1 MADIGTLEMD
11 ELMEH
16 LQPRI
21 DSIFPT
27 YNYSVTLTGTSII
40 FLEGTHYLVK
50 NLSISITLAILI
62 IALVMALLFTSTRMV
77 FIALIRTL
85 CHDFTAG
92 IMGCTGIPI
101 KPSTILVFSIA
112 FGISVDDTI
121 HFLAKYRQELSK
133 LNWNIKRAVIL
144 AVEETGVS
152 MMYTSIVLFC
162 GFMMFSISDFD
173 GTRSLGIL
181 VSVTLFVAMFANL
194 LLLPSL
200 LMNLNNYVTTKTFQ
214 EPLLDIIDEEEDID
228 LDALR
233 VEYKKENQ

>member
-1 MADIGTLEMD
+1 
-11 ELMEH
+11 
-16 LQPRI
+16 
-21 DSIFPT
+21 
-27 YNYSVTLTGTSII
+27 
-40 FLEGTHYLVK
+40 
-50 NLSISITLAILI
+50 
-62 IALVMALLFTSTRMV
+62 
-77 FIALIRTL
+77 
-85 CHDFTAG
+85 
-92 IMGCTGIPI
+92 MGWAGIPI

-200 LMNLNNYVTTKTFQ
+200 LMNLNNYVTTNNFQ

>member
-1 MADIGTLEMD
+1 MVAQNKLNADEVIKDGWFHM
-11 ELMEH
+11 
-16 LQPRI
+16 
-21 DSIFPT
+21 
-27 YNYSVTLTGTSII
+27 G
-40 FLEGTHYLVK
+40 GTHYLVN
-50 NLSISITLAILI
+50 NLAISITLAILV
-62 IALVMALLFTSTRMV
+62 IALMMAILFTSIRMV
-77 FIALIRTL
+77 FIALIPNIMPL
-85 CHDFTAG
+85 IFTAG
-92 IMGCTGIPI
+92 IMGWTGISI

-133 LNWNIKRAVIL
+133 LNWNIKQAVIL

-200 LMNLNNYVTTKTFQ
+200 LMNLNNHITTKAFQ

-233 VEYKKENQ
+233 VDYKKENQ

>member
-1 MADIGTLEMD
+1 M
-11 ELMEH
+11 
-16 LQPRI
+16 
-21 DSIFPT
+21 
-27 YNYSVTLTGTSII
+27 
-40 FLEGTHYLVK
+40 
-50 NLSISITLAILI
+50 
-62 IALVMALLFTSTRMV
+62 
-77 FIALIRTL
+77 
-85 CHDFTAG
+85 
-92 IMGCTGIPI
+92 
-101 KPSTILVFSIA
+101 
-112 FGISVDDTI
+112 DDTI

-200 LMNLNNYVTTKTFQ
+200 LMNLNNYVTTQTFK

>member
-1 MADIGTLEMD
+1 M
-11 ELMEH
+11 
-16 LQPRI
+16 
-21 DSIFPT
+21 
-27 YNYSVTLTGTSII
+27 
-40 FLEGTHYLVK
+40 
-50 NLSISITLAILI
+50 
-62 IALVMALLFTSTRMV
+62 
-77 FIALIRTL
+77 
-85 CHDFTAG
+85 
-92 IMGCTGIPI
+92 
-101 KPSTILVFSIA
+101 FSIA

-121 HFLAKYRQELSK
+121 HFLAKYRQELSR

-162 GFMMFSISDFD
+162 GFMMFSLSDFD